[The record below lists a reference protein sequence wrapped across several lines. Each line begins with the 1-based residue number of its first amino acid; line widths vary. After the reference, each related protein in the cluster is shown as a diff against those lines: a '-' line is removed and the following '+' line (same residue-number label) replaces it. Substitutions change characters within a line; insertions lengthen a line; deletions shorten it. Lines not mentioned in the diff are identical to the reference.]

1 MYMIAKLAKIKKMLK
16 IFAQK
21 KVEIKHF
28 SITFNHLQQKNT
40 IKKTIVLLTC
50 SHVYT
55 LKLWN
60 KGTLTI
66 FCGEI
71 YTQFKIIIII

>member
-40 IKKTIVLLTC
+40 IKKTIVLFTC

-66 FCGEI
+66 FVVK
-71 YTQFKIIIII
+71 FLHNSR

>member
-1 MYMIAKLAKIKKMLK
+1 MIAKLANIKKMPIRFIIK
-16 IFAQK
+16 IFAQR

-66 FCGEI
+66 FVV
-71 YTQFKIIIII
+71 KIIHNSR